1 MIDEAKETYQ
11 INLFLREELRRV
23 STLMPARWRHKS
35 IQEITSGHCFIFC
48 FGHCKTPLRN
58 VYTQNGGS
66 IPQSSGL
73 NDESEAFAYIQSL
86 VQNIESVIYSS
97 HNNIATLLS

>member
-11 INLFLREELRRV
+11 INLFLREELRWVFNPTRTGETW
-23 STLMPARWRHKS
+23 SRRCDLTRLCSLFDRKIP
-35 IQEITSGHCFIFC
+35 I
-48 FGHCKTPLRN
+48 RN

-86 VQNIESVIYSS
+86 VQNIESVILYSI
-97 HNNIATLLS
+97 NLIVLNQ

>member
-1 MIDEAKETYQ
+1 MLLDHDDKNPI
-11 INLFLREELRRV
+11 
-23 STLMPARWRHKS
+23 
-35 IQEITSGHCFIFC
+35 
-48 FGHCKTPLRN
+48 RN

-86 VQNIESVIYSS
+86 VQNIESVIYFIL
-97 HNNIATLLS
+97 NCLNIT